1 MQGTMAAED
10 RLLRL
15 ERQLVEDGSVS
26 IVEAAVELGV
36 SEMTIRRDLA
46 ELEGRGTAK
55 RVRGGAKAVGPQTF
69 SERRSAHV
77 RAKNRIAAKLAEM
90 VPTVGFVAFDAS
102 STVMRVAPLLD
113 EARDLTVLTNGPDT
127 FAALQGR
134 SGVTALL
141 TGGRLDPRTGSL
153 VGPLACRSAAQLVVQ
168 QFVTSAAAVDETLG
182 ASETTLDEAEVK
194 RHLAAMAAEVILAVN
209 SSKLRSSAVAIALE
223 WDRIDVLVTELDP
236 DDKRLRP
243 FAALARIV

>member
-1 MQGTMAAED
+1 MASEN

-26 IVEAAVELGV
+26 IVDAAVELGV

-77 RAKNRIAAKLAEM
+77 RAKNRIAAKLAGM
-90 VPTVGFVAFDAS
+90 VPAIGVVAFDAS
-102 STVMRVAPLLD
+102 STVMRLAPLLD
-113 EARDLTVLTNGPDT
+113 DARDLTVLTNGPDT

-134 SGVTALL
+134 SGVTPLL
-141 TGGRLDPRTGSL
+141 TGGRLDARTGSL
-153 VGPLACRSAAQLVVQ
+153 VGPLACRTASQLVVQ
-168 QFVTSAAAVDETLG
+168 QFVTSAAAIDETSG

-194 RHLAAMAAEVILAVN
+194 RHLAAMAVEVILAVDF
-209 SSKLRSSAVAIALE
+209 SKLRSRAVAVALE
-223 WDRIDVLVTELDP
+223 WERIDVLVTELDP
-236 DDKRLRP
+236 DDPRLRP
-243 FAALARIV
+243 FSTLARIA